1 MGIASRLQNPS
12 QAMLD
17 AYGSMI
23 ISALQD
29 AATFLAATLLAC
41 LAPCVIVWLSREL
54 CVIHLVELDS

>member
-1 MGIASRLQNPS
+1 
-12 QAMLD
+12 MLD